1 MRFIIML
8 AIHALTMTV
17 LMGVGVT
24 GVLAAG
30 MVDTKSILMA
40 SGIGFVLAI
49 PVTWLV
55 TRAILAKAV
64 LGD

>member
-17 LMGVGVT
+17 LMGIGVT
-24 GVLAAG
+24 GVLSAG
-30 MVDTKSILMA
+30 MVDTRSILMA
-40 SGIGFVLAI
+40 AGAGFVLAI

-55 TRAILAKAV
+55 TRQLLSKAA